1 MPESRPA
8 ASDTNLSFFPV
19 ALMVEKIETD
29 FQRLSYDLLD
39 RYADHAY
46 CLVAKHPR
54 SGSPRHLHPGY
65 PSPAEQARFC
75 QAIEKAANVPQS
87 LAAYFRAQ
95 VFQQWIDW
103 RYARVSPGESLLSAQ
118 AAVER
123 LLVESMLVALSNQH
137 TLADN

>member
-1 MPESRPA
+1 MTESRPS

-19 ALMVEKIETD
+19 ALIVEKIQFD
-29 FQRLSYDLLD
+29 FRRLSRDLLE
-39 RYADHAY
+39 RYIDHAY
-46 CLVAKHPR
+46 CLVANHAR

-65 PSPAEQARFC
+65 PSPAEQAKFC
-75 QAIEKAANVPQS
+75 QAIEQAANVPRS
-87 LAAYFRAQ
+87 LAGNFRAQ
-95 VFQQWIDW
+95 VFQQWNNW
-103 RYARVSPGESLLSAQ
+103 RLTGVSPGESLLSAQ